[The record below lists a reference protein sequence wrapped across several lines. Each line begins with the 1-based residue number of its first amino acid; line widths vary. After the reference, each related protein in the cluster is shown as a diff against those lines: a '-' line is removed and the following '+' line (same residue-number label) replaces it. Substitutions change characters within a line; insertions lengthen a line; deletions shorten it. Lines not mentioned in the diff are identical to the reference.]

1 MKLFQSV
8 IYPFYRNTFSVID
21 TQLQHNVPNKS
32 EICSGGVK
40 KKTHK
45 SCNLLPNRKVIG
57 SSFFFLTTLSPQF
70 ISTRAQAPSFP
81 ADRSQIKFP
90 VSCKGKKT
98 RSRFK
103 TQYTLCVSQDIMLS
117 SNINNIMQ
125 LPVLDKIILNT
136 SSKNF
141 ISDRKNIVLG
151 LAALEMM
158 SMQKPN
164 ITRAK
169 KSIAGFKLRQNMGI
183 GCKVTLRG
191 LQMFSFLEKLS
202 GIILPRTRDM
212 VVIEKPI
219 RDTGGNYNFS
229 IKNCLIFPEIENHF
243 HIFEYLPGINVTLVT
258 KIGSINNK
266 NNRYNKNNEWEKKT
280 PVKLINFINKAAATG
295 SSFSS
300 LSINGLPD
308 LILKKTVTLCNK
320 KIKNLEK
327 KKISSRAI
335 DSKQS
340 SLFVLSGFQFP
351 CR

>member
-1 MKLFQSV
+1 MKPFQSI
-8 IYPFYRNTFSVID
+8 IYPFHRNTFSVID
-21 TQLQHNVPNKS
+21 TQLHSLQLVHFNWPENHRK
-32 EICSGGVK
+32 ENISGINCHK
-40 KKTHK
+40 KKK
-45 SCNLLPNRKVIG
+45 NG
-57 SSFFFLTTLSPQF
+57 SSPFSTTLSFQF
-70 ISTRAQAPSFP
+70 TSTGAQTPCPLKKSVGG
-81 ADRSQIKFP
+81 QVP
-90 VSCKGKKT
+90 VEKKMDSKKT

-103 TQYTLCVSQDIMLS
+103 TQYTVCVSQDIMLS

-219 RDTGGNYNFS
+219 RETGGNYNFS

-266 NNRYNKNNEWEKKT
+266 NNRYKKKDWGR
-280 PVKLINFINKAAATG
+280 PVKLTNFVNKAAATC
-295 SSFSS
+295 SLSSS
-300 LSINGLPD
+300 LSINRLPG
-308 LILKKTVTLCNK
+308 LILKKTAPLSLLCNK
-320 KIKNLEK
+320 KIKNLG
-327 KKISSRAI
+327 SFQTI
-335 DSKQS
+335 DALQS
-340 SLFVLSGFQFP
+340 SVFVRSGFQFP

>member
-1 MKLFQSV
+1 
-8 IYPFYRNTFSVID
+8 
-21 TQLQHNVPNKS
+21 
-32 EICSGGVK
+32 
-40 KKTHK
+40 
-45 SCNLLPNRKVIG
+45 
-57 SSFFFLTTLSPQF
+57 
-70 ISTRAQAPSFP
+70 
-81 ADRSQIKFP
+81 
-90 VSCKGKKT
+90 
-98 RSRFK
+98 
-103 TQYTLCVSQDIMLS
+103 
-117 SNINNIMQ
+117 MQ
-125 LPVLDKIILNT
+125 LPALDKIILNT

-191 LQMFSFLEKLS
+191 LQMFFFLEKLS

-219 RDTGGNYNFS
+219 KDTGGIYNFS

-266 NNRYNKNNEWEKKT
+266 NNRYNPEWSK
-280 PVKLINFINKAAATG
+280 PVKLINFINKAAPTC
-295 SSFSS
+295 SFSSS
-300 LSINGLPD
+300 LSINRLPD

-320 KIKNLEK
+320 KIKNLGK
-327 KKISSRAI
+327 KKILSRAI

>member
-1 MKLFQSV
+1 MPFFQSI
-8 IYPFYRNTFSVID
+8 IYPFHRNTFSVID
-21 TQLQHNVPNKS
+21 TQLQHNVPVGKMT
-32 EICSGGVK
+32 C
-40 KKTHK
+40 HK
-45 SCNLLPNRKVIG
+45 FSNFPPNRKVIG
-57 SSFFFLTTLSPQF
+57 GWFFFPTSFSFQS
-70 ISTRAQAPSFP
+70 ISTGAQTPSFP
-81 ADRSQIKFP
+81 ADRSQTKFP
-90 VSCKGKKT
+90 VSYQAKKT

-158 SMQKPN
+158 SMQKPS

-266 NNRYNKNNEWEKKT
+266 NNRYNPVFFSGVDLKKKT
-280 PVKLINFINKAAATG
+280 GAAVI
-295 SSFSS
+295 SSPFSS
-300 LSINGLPD
+300 LSINGLPG

-320 KIKNLEK
+320 KIENFGK
-327 KKISSRAI
+327 KKISLPSLICKGGI